1 MYLHVFLQKAGCDNV
16 LGSSARRDVC
26 GVCRG
31 NGESCKLIQGTFT
44 IPQLYSGKFKTRI
57 LIDERDFLI
66 CILFGFF
73 LCLPVFICQVIL
85 LMYSCIL

>member
-1 MYLHVFLQKAGCDNV
+1 MYLQKAGCDNV

-31 NGESCKLIQGTFT
+31 SGESCKLIQGTFT
-44 IPQLYSGKFKTRI
+44 IPQLYSGKFKTRV

-66 CILFGFF
+66 LHILWFF
-73 LCLPVFICQVIL
+73 SPCVHLPSNSSHVLVL
-85 LMYSCIL
+85 

>member
-1 MYLHVFLQKAGCDNV
+1 MYLQKAGCDNV

-31 NGESCKLIQGTFT
+31 SGESCKLIQGTFT

-57 LIDERDFLI
+57 LIDERDFFYFAYS
-66 CILFGFF
+66 LFFSP
-73 LCLPVFICQVIL
+73 LCSFAK
-85 LMYSCIL
+85 